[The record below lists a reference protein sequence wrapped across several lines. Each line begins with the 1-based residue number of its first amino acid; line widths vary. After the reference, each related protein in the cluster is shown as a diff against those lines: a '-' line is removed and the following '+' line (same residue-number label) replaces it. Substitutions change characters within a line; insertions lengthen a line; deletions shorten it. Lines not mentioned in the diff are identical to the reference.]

1 MSYTPSNKPD
11 SYRVRIVTAAS
22 LFDGHDAAINIMRRI
37 MQSKGAEIIH
47 LGHNRSVKEIVET
60 AIEEDVQGIAITSYQ
75 GGHVEFFKYMKD
87 LLEENGCG
95 HIKIFGGGGGTILP
109 YEIDE
114 LHTYGITR
122 IYSPDD
128 GRHMGLEGM
137 IEDVIKQCL
146 PNPSQGG
153 ALEPDWN
160 GKLPLDEV
168 KDVRRIARVISLAE
182 EGKDYSVQL
191 KELIELSE
199 TWNPPALV
207 PIFSGEGRGAPVLGI
222 TGTGGAGKSSVTDEI
237 VRRFLNNFTAKTIA
251 VISVDPSKKK
261 TGGALLGDRIRM
273 NAISHPRA
281 YMRSLAT
288 REDNTALSAAVQKA
302 IDICQVA
309 RFDFIILESAGVGQ
323 SDTSILDYCD
333 VSMYVMTPEYG
344 AASQLEK
351 INMLDFADLVCV
363 NKFDKAGALDALA
376 DVKKQFKRNHQLF
389 TAKDEDLPIVGTMAS
404 KFNDEGI
411 NHLFELLLK
420 KIEVKTKTTFG
431 DYHFAETAKV
441 GQAIIPANRVRYLSE
456 ISENNRNYDQ
466 LVKDQAAIATKLYQL
481 HGVVEILKKTESKNP
496 PELVDGSGG
505 RGAEA
510 FQQQINFYTEQL
522 TPVARKL
529 ITNWPLKVAEY
540 KKDFYEYTVREKVI
554 KLPMT
559 TKSISGITIPK
570 IVLPKYKDWGD
581 ILQWESQENVPGSFP
596 FTAGVF
602 PLKREGEDPTRMFAG
617 EGGPERT
624 NRRFHYVSVDQ
635 PAIRLSTA
643 FDSVTLY
650 GEDPDNRPDIYG
662 KVGNSG
668 VSIATVDDA
677 KKLYSG
683 FDLCDPKTSVS
694 MTINGPAPMLLAFFM
709 NAAIDQQCEKY
720 ILANNL
726 KDEVNKIIETKY
738 NIDDLPRYIGVD
750 GKPIHPEDLPNL
762 SESKVPSLRG
772 DLVEAGRALPA
783 GNNGL
788 GLRLLG
794 LSGADVLPKEVYE
807 KIKAEALMQ
816 VRGTVQADILK
827 EDQAQNTCI
836 FSTEFALKL
845 MGDVQEYFIKEKIRN
860 FYSVSIS
867 GYHIAEAGANPI
879 SQLAFTLSNGFT
891 YVEYYLSRGM
901 NIDDFAPNL
910 SFFFSNGMDPE
921 YSVIGRVARRIWAK
935 AMKYKYKANKRSQ
948 MLKYHIQTSGRSLH
962 AQEIDFNDIR
972 TTLQALYAIYDNCNS
987 LHTNAYD
994 EAITTPTEESVR
1006 RAMAIQ
1012 LIINRELGTAKNE
1025 NPNQGSFLIEEL
1037 TDLVEE
1043 AVLTEFDRLT
1053 ERGGVLGAM
1062 ERMYQRNKI
1071 QEESLFYEHQKHSG
1085 ELPLI
1090 GVNTFLNKKGSPTI
1104 LPTEVIRSTT
1114 EEKEQQIKTL
1124 QAFWKRNEN
1133 TSAQMLQRL
1142 KSVAI
1147 NNGNLFA
1154 ELMETVKCCSLGQ
1167 ITHALYEVG
1176 GQYRRNM

>member
-1 MSYTPSNKPD
+1 MSYQPKHKI
-11 SYRVRIVTAAS
+11 RIVTAAS

-37 MQSKGAEIIH
+37 LQSKGAEIIH
-47 LGHNRSVKEIVET
+47 LGHNRSVHEIVEC

-109 YEIDE
+109 QEIKE
-114 LHTYGITR
+114 LHDYGITR

-137 IEDVIKQCL
+137 IEDVIKQCDFNL
-146 PNPSQGG
+146 NGNGEYKNPMTLG
-153 ALEPDWN
+153 
-160 GKLPLDEV
+160 EV
-168 KDVRRIARVISLAE
+168 KDVRKVARLITNAE
-182 EGKDYSVQL
+182 NGVEVGAR
-191 KELIELSE
+191 E
-199 TWNPPALV
+199 TETK
-207 PIFSGEGRGAPVLGI
+207 IPVLGI

-237 VRRFLNNFTAKTIA
+237 VRRYLNAFPDKTIA
-251 VISVDPSKKK
+251 VVSVDPSKKK

-273 NAISHPRA
+273 NSISSPRA
-281 YMRSLAT
+281 FMRSLAT
-288 REDNTALSAAVQKA
+288 RESDKALSEYVQEA
-302 IDICQVA
+302 IDVCKAAQ
-309 RFDFIILESAGVGQ
+309 FDFVILESAGVGQ
-323 SDTSILDYCD
+323 SDASILDYCD
-333 VSMYVMTPEYG
+333 VSLYVMTPEYG

-351 INMLDFADLVCV
+351 INMLDYADIVAI
-363 NKFDKAGALDALA
+363 NKFDKAGALDALH
-376 DVKKQFKRNHQLF
+376 DVRKQFKRNQQLWS
-389 TAKDEDLPIVGTMAS
+389 TKDEELPIVGTIAAQ
-404 KFNDEGI
+404 FNDAGI
-411 NHLFELLLK
+411 NELFEKLMVAVEK
-420 KIEVKTKTTFG
+420 KCGVEFGKIELHKHVQDTTTKS
-431 DYHFAETAKV
+431 
-441 GQAIIPANRVRYLSE
+441 QIIPPKRVRYLSE
-456 ISENNRNYDQ
+456 ISENNRSYDAW
-466 LVKDQAAIATKLYQL
+466 VNDQVAVASKLYQL
-481 HGVVEILKKTESKNP
+481 TGVIGEKEASEIPELQQLKKKYEDLLH
-496 PELVDGSGG
+496 PEC
-505 RGAEA
+505 
-510 FQQQINFYTEQL
+510 
-522 TPVARKL
+522 RKL
-529 ITNWPLKVAEY
+529 IEGWPALRQKYEADFFEY
-540 KKDFYEYTVREKVI
+540 QVRDKII
-554 KLPMT
+554 KQPLT
-559 TKSISGITIPK
+559 SKSLSGTRIPK
-570 IVLPKYKDWGD
+570 VVLPKYKDWGD
-581 ILQWESQENVPGSFP
+581 ILRWQLQENIPGEFP

-602 PLKREGEDPTRMFAG
+602 PLKRAEEDPTRMFAG

-635 PAIRLSTA
+635 PAKRLSTA

-650 GEDPDNRPDIYG
+650 GEDPDYRPDIYG
-662 KVGNSG
+662 KIGNSG

-720 ILANNL
+720 IEENGLWEQVKKFSLGKYKHA
-726 KDEVNKIIETKY
+726 TKPVY
-738 NIDDLPRYIGVD
+738 YDPSA
-750 GKPIHPEDLPNL
+750 PERLPN
-762 SESKVPSLRG
+762 G
-772 DLVEAGRALPA
+772 H
-783 GNNGL
+783 NGL
-788 GLRLLG
+788 GLKLLG
-794 LSGADVLPKEVYE
+794 LSGDEVLPKQTYE
-807 KIKAEALMQ
+807 QLKAQALSQ

-845 MGDVQEYFIKEKIRN
+845 MGDVQEYFIENNVRN

-879 SQLAFTLSNGFT
+879 TQLAFTLANGFT

-901 NIDDFAPNL
+901 NVDDFAPNL

-935 AMKYKYKANKRSQ
+935 AMKHKYRANDRSQ
-948 MLKYHIQTSGRSLH
+948 KLKYHIQTSGRSLH

-1012 LIINRELGTAKNE
+1012 LIINRELGSAKTE
-1025 NPNQGSFLIEEL
+1025 NFIQGSYLIEEL

-1071 QEESLFYEHQKHSG
+1071 QEESLYYEYLKHTG

-1104 LPTEVIRSTT
+1104 LPNEVIRSTK
-1114 EEKEQQIKTL
+1114 EEKEQQIQNL
-1124 QAFWKRNEN
+1124 QAFWKRNEHKN
-1133 TSAQMLQRL
+1133 EEALRRL
-1142 KSVAI
+1142 KQVAV

-1154 ELMETVKCCSLGQ
+1154 ELMETVKYCSLGQ